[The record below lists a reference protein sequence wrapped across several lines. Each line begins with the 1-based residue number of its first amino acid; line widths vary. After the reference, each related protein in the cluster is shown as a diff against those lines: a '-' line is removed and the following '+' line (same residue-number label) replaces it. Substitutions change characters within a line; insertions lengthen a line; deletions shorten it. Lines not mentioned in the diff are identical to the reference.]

1 MDSNKY
7 IEHLVT
13 QLEEQRWNLW
23 RQVLC
28 TYIFIYVAVLENTA
42 LHSFHSGVQIND
54 LVFSFST
61 F

>member
-23 RQVLC
+23 RQVLY
-28 TYIFIYVAVLENTA
+28 TNIFIYVVLLEEI
-42 LHSFHSGVQIND
+42 LHSIVLDFKQMVGY
-54 LVFSFST
+54 
-61 F
+61 

>member
-23 RQVLC
+23 RQVLF
-28 TYIFIYVAVLENTA
+28 TGIFIYVAISEKI
-42 LHSFHSGVQIND
+42 LHSV
-54 LVFSFST
+54 VFIPEVK
-61 F
+61 

>member
-23 RQVLC
+23 RQVLY
-28 TYIFIYVAVLENTA
+28 TNIFIYVVLLEEILYSIVLDFKQMLDIEF
-42 LHSFHSGVQIND
+42 LHY
-54 LVFSFST
+54 
-61 F
+61 

>member
-28 TYIFIYVAVLENTA
+28 THLFIYVAILEKI
-42 LHSFHSGVQIND
+42 LHPT
-54 LVFSFST
+54 VFILDFK
-61 F
+61 